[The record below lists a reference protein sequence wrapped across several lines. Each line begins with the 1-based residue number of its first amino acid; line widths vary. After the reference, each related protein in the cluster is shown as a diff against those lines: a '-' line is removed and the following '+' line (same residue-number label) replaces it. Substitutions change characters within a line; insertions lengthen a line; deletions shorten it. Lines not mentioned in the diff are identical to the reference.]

1 MNEVTGRGGNFMKPI
16 LIAIAGGTASG
27 KTTVVE
33 EIINHF
39 QSEEVEVICQDNYYK
54 QLNEISLEERKKI
67 NYDHPNSFDLNLLYA
82 DLKKLIAGKVIY
94 SPVYDFKDHNR
105 KQDEVKEI
113 HPTKVIILE
122 GIMALY
128 DKRIREISDIL
139 IYVESDPDV
148 RFIRRLKRDIAERGR
163 DLDSVIL
170 QYLSTVKP
178 MYDEYIA
185 PTKRFADIIIPND
198 TKHDVAIEI
207 LAAKIKDILK

>member
-1 MNEVTGRGGNFMKPI
+1 MKPI

-27 KTTVVE
+27 KTTVVD

-39 QSEEVEVICQDNYYK
+39 QSEDVAVICQDNYYK
-54 QLNEISLEERKKI
+54 SQDDITLEERKKI
-67 NYDHPNSFDLNLLYA
+67 NYDHPNSFDLDLLYH
-82 DLKKLIAGKVIY
+82 DLKTLISGKTIH
-94 SPVYDFKDHNR
+94 SPVYDFKEHNR
-105 KQDEVKEI
+105 KKNESKEI
-113 HPTKVIILE
+113 IPTKVILLE
-122 GIMALY
+122 GILALY
-128 DKRIREISDIL
+128 DGRIRGLSDIL

-148 RFIRRLKRDIAERGR
+148 RFIRRLKRDMHERGR
-163 DLDSVIL
+163 DLDSVII

>member
-1 MNEVTGRGGNFMKPI
+1 MKPI

-27 KTTVVE
+27 KTTVVN

-39 QSEEVEVICQDNYYK
+39 HSEDVAVICQDNYYK
-54 QLNEISLEERKKI
+54 ALDNLSIEERRKI
-67 NYDHPNSFDLNLLYA
+67 NYDHPNSFDLDLLYA
-82 DLKKLIAGKVIY
+82 DLSKLMNGKTIL
-94 SPVYDFKDHNR
+94 SPVYDFKEHNR
-105 KQDEVKEI
+105 KKDETLSI
-113 HPTKVIILE
+113 AATKVVILE
-122 GIMALY
+122 GILALY
-128 DKRIREISDIL
+128 DSRIRGLSDIL

-148 RFIRRLKRDIAERGR
+148 RFIRRLKRDIHERGR
-163 DLDSVIL
+163 DLDSVIM

-207 LAAKIKDILK
+207 LAAKIKDIIK

>member
-1 MNEVTGRGGNFMKPI
+1 MKPI

-27 KTTVVE
+27 KTTVVD

-39 QSEEVEVICQDNYYK
+39 HSEDVAVICQDNYYK
-54 QLNEISLEERKKI
+54 AQDELSLEERRKI
-67 NYDHPNSFDLNLLYA
+67 NYDHPNSFDLDLLFE
-82 DLKKLIAGKVIY
+82 DLSKLIEGKTIF
-94 SPVYDFKDHNR
+94 SPVYDFKEHNR
-105 KQDEVKEI
+105 KKEETTSI
-113 HPTKVIILE
+113 TPTKVIILE
-122 GIMALY
+122 GILALY
-128 DKRIREISDIL
+128 DSRIRSLSDIL

-148 RFIRRLKRDIAERGR
+148 RFIRRLKRDMHERGR
-163 DLDSVIL
+163 DLDSVIM

-207 LAAKIKDILK
+207 LAAKIKDIIK

>member
-1 MNEVTGRGGNFMKPI
+1 MKPI

-27 KTTVVE
+27 KTTVVD

-39 QSEEVEVICQDNYYK
+39 HSEDVAVICQDNYYK
-54 QLNEISLEERKKI
+54 ALDDISLEERRKI
-67 NYDHPNSFDLNLLYA
+67 NYDHPNSFDLDLLYE
-82 DLKKLIAGKVIY
+82 DLSKLIEGKTIH
-94 SPVYDFKDHNR
+94 SPVYDFKEHNR
-105 KQDEVKEI
+105 KKDETI
-113 HPTKVIILE
+113 SISATKVIILE
-122 GIMALY
+122 GILALY
-128 DKRIREISDIL
+128 DSRIRSLSDIL

-148 RFIRRLKRDIAERGR
+148 RFIRRLKRDIHERGR
-163 DLDSVIL
+163 DLDSVIV

-207 LAAKIKDILK
+207 LAAKIKDIIK